1 MSMFKYPLSVTVDT
15 NIFDA
20 AKFDLS
26 ENSTIRLL
34 ENYVKDGKIQVVL
47 SDIVIR
53 ESKKHISDQI
63 KRVCGIIRQSRT
75 DILKVSTE
83 NLIKYVGLN
92 EILNVVRNKDA
103 LAAKGEQIFDN
114 FVSAINAEILGAELI
129 DVNSILEDYFRT
141 IPPFENSEKKKNE
154 FPDAFIAQQIKKR
167 FGNDETVA
175 IISKDKGFI
184 KACGQAEN
192 HIFFD
197 SLGSLY
203 DAINKESAAY
213 NETISVIKDIQL
225 QISSSILK
233 YIKENEN
240 IEVQGLSVDS
250 SGLVSGYDYAD
261 YWLHSVS
268 NISFVIHSVDE
279 ISENDSIVTLICKAN
294 ISADC
299 YYDDYDNSPWD
310 PEEKE
315 YVYIETIKI
324 REEHTPHFGCR
335 IKINRKTKSSNVF
348 PFTIILGGDSRTNL
362 YVVDKIS
369 DENEDEI
376 NAMDRESLGFQPL
389 GSYASYL
396 EDNLSDSEFSAEVVG
411 RFEKMN
417 DLYRRYEDCSTIYDL
432 FLSDLDS
439 KEIIKAVYENI
450 FDISDIPHID
460 DIENLTSSEIESIKN
475 WANIQYE
482 RTSEIAE
489 ISFLPN
495 SLDFGKTVIMK
506 GVNGSEAYFSI
517 DSNQVNPSEGDEE
530 IINVQF
536 STGYGMPK
544 NGYIKLTVG
553 YLKFDEDGG
562 ASEGISDEIEY
573 VYDSVLKELDAFID
587 EQTYLT
593 EKDTQIS
600 ESINNAISN
609 VHKQI

>member
-315 YVYIETIKI
+315 YVY
-324 REEHTPHFGCR
+324 
-335 IKINRKTKSSNVF
+335 N
-348 PFTIILGGDSRTNL
+348 D
-362 YVVDKIS
+362 
-369 DENEDEI
+369 
-376 NAMDRESLGFQPL
+376 PL
-389 GSYASYL
+389 GYA
-396 EDNLSDSEFSAEVVG
+396 
-411 RFEKMN
+411 
-417 DLYRRYEDCSTIYDL
+417 DLIL
-432 FLSDLDS
+432 
-439 KEIIKAVYENI
+439 
-450 FDISDIPHID
+450 
-460 DIENLTSSEIESIKN
+460 
-475 WANIQYE
+475 
-482 RTSEIAE
+482 
-489 ISFLPN
+489 
-495 SLDFGKTVIMK
+495 
-506 GVNGSEAYFSI
+506 NG
-517 DSNQVNPSEGDEE
+517 DPEE
-530 IINVQF
+530 
-536 STGYGMPK
+536 
-544 NGYIKLTVG
+544 
-553 YLKFDEDGG
+553 YLKNAAGSHG
-562 ASEGISDEIEY
+562 LEI
-573 VYDSVLKELDAFID
+573 
-587 EQTYLT
+587 
-593 EKDTQIS
+593 
-600 ESINNAISN
+600 
-609 VHKQI
+609 

>member
-348 PFTIILGGDSRTNL
+348 PFTIILGGDDERGQRFLVGENVDVVHQAVLGNAVKEVHIRKAVEQGSGKRIQLEHHKTNDPGNQEQKAN
-362 YVVDKIS
+362 VFITPFFKRS
-369 DENEDEI
+369 
-376 NAMDRESLGFQPL
+376 AGHCL
-389 GSYASYL
+389 GSRCAHKG
-396 EDNLSDSEFSAEVVG
+396 NLLV
-411 RFEKMN
+411 
-417 DLYRRYEDCSTIYDL
+417 T
-432 FLSDLDS
+432 
-439 KEIIKAVYENI
+439 
-450 FDISDIPHID
+450 
-460 DIENLTSSEIESIKN
+460 
-475 WANIQYE
+475 
-482 RTSEIAE
+482 
-489 ISFLPN
+489 
-495 SLDFGKTVIMK
+495 
-506 GVNGSEAYFSI
+506 
-517 DSNQVNPSEGDEE
+517 
-530 IINVQF
+530 
-536 STGYGMPK
+536 
-544 NGYIKLTVG
+544 
-553 YLKFDEDGG
+553 
-562 ASEGISDEIEY
+562 
-573 VYDSVLKELDAFID
+573 
-587 EQTYLT
+587 
-593 EKDTQIS
+593 
-600 ESINNAISN
+600 
-609 VHKQI
+609 

>member
-1 MSMFKYPLSVTVDT
+1 M
-15 NIFDA
+15 
-20 AKFDLS
+20 
-26 ENSTIRLL
+26 
-34 ENYVKDGKIQVVL
+34 
-47 SDIVIR
+47 
-53 ESKKHISDQI
+53 
-63 KRVCGIIRQSRT
+63 
-75 DILKVSTE
+75 
-83 NLIKYVGLN
+83 
-92 EILNVVRNKDA
+92 
-103 LAAKGEQIFDN
+103 
-114 FVSAINAEILGAELI
+114 
-129 DVNSILEDYFRT
+129 
-141 IPPFENSEKKKNE
+141 
-154 FPDAFIAQQIKKR
+154 
-167 FGNDETVA
+167 
-175 IISKDKGFI
+175 
-184 KACGQAEN
+184 
-192 HIFFD
+192 
-197 SLGSLY
+197 
-203 DAINKESAAY
+203 
-213 NETISVIKDIQL
+213 
-225 QISSSILK
+225 
-233 YIKENEN
+233 
-240 IEVQGLSVDS
+240 
-250 SGLVSGYDYAD
+250 
-261 YWLHSVS
+261 
-268 NISFVIHSVDE
+268 
-279 ISENDSIVTLICKAN
+279 
-294 ISADC
+294 
-299 YYDDYDNSPWD
+299 
-310 PEEKE
+310 
-315 YVYIETIKI
+315 
-324 REEHTPHFGCR
+324 
-335 IKINRKTKSSNVF
+335 
-348 PFTIILGGDSRTNL
+348 GGDSRTNL

-489 ISFLPN
+489 ISLLPN

>member
-1 MSMFKYPLSVTVDT
+1 MFKYPLSVTVDT

-141 IPPFENSEKKKNE
+141 IPPFENSEKKKN
-154 FPDAFIAQQIKKR
+154 
-167 FGNDETVA
+167 GETEEVV

-376 NAMDRESLGFQPL
+376 NAMDGQSRGWPF
-389 GSYASYL
+389 
-396 EDNLSDSEFSAEVVG
+396 
-411 RFEKMN
+411 
-417 DLYRRYEDCSTIYDL
+417 
-432 FLSDLDS
+432 
-439 KEIIKAVYENI
+439 
-450 FDISDIPHID
+450 
-460 DIENLTSSEIESIKN
+460 
-475 WANIQYE
+475 
-482 RTSEIAE
+482 
-489 ISFLPN
+489 
-495 SLDFGKTVIMK
+495 
-506 GVNGSEAYFSI
+506 
-517 DSNQVNPSEGDEE
+517 
-530 IINVQF
+530 
-536 STGYGMPK
+536 
-544 NGYIKLTVG
+544 
-553 YLKFDEDGG
+553 
-562 ASEGISDEIEY
+562 
-573 VYDSVLKELDAFID
+573 
-587 EQTYLT
+587 
-593 EKDTQIS
+593 
-600 ESINNAISN
+600 
-609 VHKQI
+609 